1 MQPPPAA
8 SGLSSPGDLVDRI
21 QRLRPAL
28 GFPGRTQWTNVRSS
42 IPFLSVDRPFRA
54 LDFQKKLRL
63 IQVIYQE
70 AEPGSHLVS

>member
-8 SGLSSPGDLVDRI
+8 TGLSGPGDLDRI
-21 QRLRPAL
+21 QRLHPAL
-28 GFPGRTQWTNVRSS
+28 GFPGRTQWTNVRSL